1 MKKRILSVGILLFFA
16 ISSFTFAG
24 VLPTYQTVPN
34 DPMHSRIYTLSNGLK
49 VYLSVNKQQPRI
61 QTYVAVHVGSKNDP
75 SETTGLS
82 HYLEHLL
89 FKGTSHFGTSNYTV
103 EKPLLDQIRQLYEVY
118 RRTTDTAQRKAIYH
132 QIDSISYEAS
142 KYSIANEYDKLMT
155 SIGSQ
160 GSNAFTSEDCTVY
173 QENIPSNQVE
183 NWAKVEAD
191 RFSDAVIRGF
201 HTELEAVYEEY
212 NLDLTQDIRK
222 VFDAMNHGLFPNHPY
237 GQQTVIGTQNHLKN
251 PSIVN
256 IDNHFHTYYVPNN
269 MAICMSGDFDPDQ
282 TIAIIDKYFSILKPN
297 PSLPKIQIKPEQSI
311 TSPVIEK
318 VIGPQAE
325 QLALGWRFPA
335 QHSAIC
341 DTLQVLDMILA
352 NGSAGLIDEDI
363 VQKQMM
369 LKANSYPNMM
379 GDYSVYM
386 MQGTPKQGQ
395 TLDNVKALFLKELGK
410 LKKGEFS
417 EELLKGSI
425 NQFKLRQMQIL
436 EDNEARASMFVE
448 SFTKDI
454 PWADEVTRVDRLSK
468 ITKTDIV
475 AFANRYFGNNYV
487 AVYKEK
493 GQDPNEKKIDKP
505 AISPILTNRD
515 KASEFLRT
523 IQTSTIKPIEPVFVD
538 FQKDLS
544 LAKVKSGI
552 QLLYKKNTL
561 NDIFTI
567 IYLLDRGSNND
578 KYLNFAAGYLNLL
591 GTASM
596 SNSEF
601 NKKMYNL
608 GCTFG
613 VNATDEQTYISI
625 YGLSENM
632 KPAMKLVE
640 DLLGHVIVDKAAYTS
655 YVQNKIKER
664 SDQKLDQGHNFSN
677 LVDYVTYGGQHQKNM
692 LSNEQMQQLNPQT
705 LIDKIHHLFSYQH
718 RILYYG
724 PTSEV
729 GTTQA
734 INQMHQVPK
743 VLRALPQEI
752 IYNKIPTTDNKVYIA
767 PYDAKNIYV
776 NKISVSNTHHFSVE
790 TEPLRILYNSY
801 FGGSM
806 NSIVFQ
812 ELRESR
818 ALAYSAYAYYRN
830 GNRKNDSYS
839 MNAVIITQNDKAK
852 DALAAY
858 QDILDNI
865 PLVQANFDL
874 SKQNVISQ
882 FRTNRT
888 IGMGIIWKYLS
899 AQKLGLNYDI
909 NKKIFDKL
917 QGMTIN
923 DVANFQKSSV
933 KGIKYNTAILGNEK
947 ELDLKSIAK
956 YGTIVRL
963 TQRQIFGY

>member
-1 MKKRILSVGILLFFA
+1 MRKRILSVGILLFFA

-49 VYLSVNKQQPRI
+49 VYLSVNKLQPRI
-61 QTYVAVHVGSKNDP
+61 QTYIAVHVGSKNDP

-89 FKGTSHFGTSNYTV
+89 FKGTTHFGTSNYTA

-118 RRTTDTAQRKAIYH
+118 RHTTDTVQRKAIYH
-132 QIDSISYEAS
+132 QIDSISHEAS

-160 GSNAFTSEDCTVY
+160 ESNAFTSEDCTVY
-173 QENIPSNQVE
+173 QENIPGNQVE

-191 RFSDAVIRGF
+191 RFNDAVIRGF

-212 NLDLTQDIRK
+212 NIDLTQDMRK
-222 VFDAMNHGLFPNHPY
+222 VFDAINQGLFPNHPY
-237 GQQTVIGTQNHLKN
+237 GQQTVIGTQAHLKN

-256 IDNHFHTYYVPNN
+256 IDNHYHTYYVPNN

-282 TIAIIDKYFSILKPN
+282 TIAIIDKYFSVLKPN
-297 PSLPKIQIKPEQSI
+297 PSLPKIQIKPEQPI
-311 TSPVIEK
+311 TSPIIKK
-318 VIGPQAE
+318 VFGPEAK

-335 QHSAIC
+335 QSSAVC
-341 DTLQVLDMILA
+341 DTLQVFDMVLA

-363 VQKQMM
+363 VQKQTM
-369 LKANSYPNMM
+369 LKAGSYPNMM

-386 MQGTPKQGQ
+386 MQGTPKEGQ
-395 TLDNVKALFLKELGK
+395 TLDNVKALFLKELDK

-425 NQFKLRQMQIL
+425 NQFKLRQMQTL

-454 PWADEVTRVDRLSK
+454 PWKDEVTRVDRLSK
-468 ITKTDIV
+468 ITKADVV
-475 AFANRYFGNNYV
+475 AFANRHFGNNYV
-487 AVYKEK
+487 AIYKEK

-505 AISPILTNRD
+505 TISPILTNRD
-515 KASEFLRT
+515 KSSDFLRE
-523 IQTSTIKPIEPVFVD
+523 IQNSPVKPIEPVFAD
-538 FQKDLS
+538 FKKDLS
-544 LAKVKSGI
+544 QAKVKNGI
-552 QLLYKKNTL
+552 QLLYKNNTL
-561 NDIFTI
+561 NDIFSI

-591 GTASM
+591 GTAKM
-596 SNSEF
+596 SNSAF

-608 GCTFG
+608 GCSFS
-613 VNATDEQTYISI
+613 VSATEEQTYIEI

-640 DLLGHVIVDKAAYTS
+640 DLLANAIVNKATYKT
-655 YVQNKIKER
+655 YVQNNIKER
-664 SDQKLDQGHNFSN
+664 SDQKLNQRYNFSN
-677 LVDYVTYGGQHQKNM
+677 LVDYITYDGQHQKNM

-724 PTSEV
+724 PASEAE
-729 GTTQA
+729 TIQA

-743 VLRALPQEI
+743 VMRDLPQEI
-752 IYNKIPTTDNKVYIA
+752 ICKKVPTIDNKVYIA

-776 NKISVSNTHHFSVE
+776 NKISVSSTHRFSVE

-818 ALAYSAYAYYRN
+818 ALAYSAYAYYRS
-830 GNRKNDSYS
+830 GHRKNETYS

-852 DALAAY
+852 DALGAY
-858 QDILDNI
+858 QDILDNM
-865 PLVQANFDL
+865 PLTQANFDL

-888 IGMGIIWKYLS
+888 IGMNIIWAYLS
-899 AQKLGLNYDI
+899 AQKLGLNYDL
-909 NKKIFDKL
+909 NKEIFDKL

-923 DVANFQKSSV
+923 DVAQFQKSYI

-947 ELDLKSIAK
+947 ELDMKSIAK

-963 TQRQIFGY
+963 TQKQIFGY